1 MNTLRYKGFIGSVN
15 FSEEDSVFFGK
26 IEGIN
31 GMVNFEGQSVQELTE
46 AFHGAVD
53 DYLAYCEE
61 EGVQPHKSYSGSLN
75 VRLTPEIHSH
85 IAMLAQRAGI
95 SINAFIKQAL
105 EKQITAMLYNR
116 NSFYYNHY
124 KTPLSVKHVCGIAEI
139 IR

>member
-85 IAMLAQRAGI
+85 IAMLAACRY
-95 SINAFIKQAL
+95 
-105 EKQITAMLYNR
+105 LYQCFHQTSTGEANY
-116 NSFYYNHY
+116 SY
-124 KTPLSVKHVCGIAEI
+124 VIE
-139 IR
+139 

>member
-31 GMVNFEGQSVQELTE
+31 GMVKFEGQSVQELTE
-46 AFHGAVD
+46 AFHEAVD

-61 EGVQPHKSYSGSLN
+61 EGIQPHKSYSGSLN

-105 EKQITAMLYNR
+105 EKQITAML
-116 NSFYYNHY
+116 
-124 KTPLSVKHVCGIAEI
+124 
-139 IR
+139 

>member
-26 IEGIN
+26 IN

-105 EKQITAMLYNR
+105 EKQITAML
-116 NSFYYNHY
+116 
-124 KTPLSVKHVCGIAEI
+124 
-139 IR
+139 

>member
-105 EKQITAMLYNR
+105 EKQITDML
-116 NSFYYNHY
+116 
-124 KTPLSVKHVCGIAEI
+124 
-139 IR
+139 

>member
-31 GMVNFEGQSVQELTE
+31 GMSVQELTE

-105 EKQITAMLYNR
+105 EKQITAML
-116 NSFYYNHY
+116 
-124 KTPLSVKHVCGIAEI
+124 
-139 IR
+139 